1 MLCIQQP
8 IGFEFIQHH
17 QALCVRLKNL
27 VKSWNEIP
35 HLLIHG
41 PEGSGKKTMVDAL
54 LYEKY
59 GESMKEKQKFI
70 ESYFIVYVSTVH
82 MEYHLTEKTTRTFI
96 DDLLQR
102 VKSINVHNASF
113 HVIVIHGLSE
123 LSVVLLNQF
132 KLIMD
137 QFVTSARFIIVGP
150 SATNLRI
157 VNTRCLCIRVPRI
170 TQTECAGILKSLID
184 KGSVE
189 DVREN
194 EVEEIYSSY
203 KGNLFDM
210 LNHCQLQQLIHTF
223 PSRKIELKGVFPIF
237 DMLIEGIRT
246 KNKMQIQFTINQL
259 IVVPLDTSTI
269 IRTLC
274 LRIVQMEKDGES
286 ELSEQDKYEVVKLC
300 AHYDQFGARNTI
312 NGIYIVNV
320 LSYRLTEI
328 L

>member
-1 MLCIQQP
+1 
-8 IGFEFIQHH
+8 
-17 QALCVRLKNL
+17 
-27 VKSWNEIP
+27 
-35 HLLIHG
+35 
-41 PEGSGKKTMVDAL
+41 
-54 LYEKY
+54 
-59 GESMKEKQKFI
+59 
-70 ESYFIVYVSTVH
+70 
-82 MEYHLTEKTTRTFI
+82 
-96 DDLLQR
+96 
-102 VKSINVHNASF
+102 
-113 HVIVIHGLSE
+113 
-123 LSVVLLNQF
+123 
-132 KLIMD
+132 
-137 QFVTSARFIIVGP
+137 
-150 SATNLRI
+150 
-157 VNTRCLCIRVPRI
+157 
-170 TQTECAGILKSLID
+170 
-184 KGSVE
+184 
-189 DVREN
+189 
-194 EVEEIYSSY
+194 
-203 KGNLFDM
+203 M

-286 ELSEQDKYEVVKLC
+286 ELSELSQLSQLSELSELSQLSEQDKYEVVKLC